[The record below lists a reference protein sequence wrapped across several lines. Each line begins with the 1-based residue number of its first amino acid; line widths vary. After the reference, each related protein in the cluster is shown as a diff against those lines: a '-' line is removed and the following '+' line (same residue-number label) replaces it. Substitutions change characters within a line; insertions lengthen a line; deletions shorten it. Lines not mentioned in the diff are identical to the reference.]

1 MSAVFASIGFQMKTT
16 NKFQLPEVVVKALTK
31 DTYSRG
37 DSNISVTTL
46 IDSPRV
52 GILKRKHDDDIEID
66 VVDHLW
72 SRFGTAMHN
81 VFENATE
88 EGDSLSE
95 ERLFIEYMG
104 WKISGAIDLQTYVTP
119 KSVIISD
126 YKVTSAWSVM
136 NDKVEWH
143 NQLNAYAWLVRK
155 SKGCKVEGLRIIA
168 ILRDWQRRKAGDGD
182 YPISPIMIVNIPRWS
197 DGEQDDY
204 MHERVTLHQAAEFN
218 YVSGGELPLCSDK
231 ERWTKPTTYAVKKS
245 GRVRA
250 IKVHDS
256 IKTAEE
262 QVEALGKDHHVET
275 REGECVRCSGDWCR
289 VSQWCDQYTGEI
301 DADQRDG

>member
-1 MSAVFASIGFQMKTT
+1 MKTT

-81 VFENATE
+81 VFEDATE
-88 EGDSLSE
+88 EVDSLSE
-95 ERLFIEYMG
+95 ERLFVEYMG

-182 YPISPIMIVNIPRWS
+182 YPISPIMIVNIPRLS

-204 MHERVTLHQAAEFN
+204 MH
-218 YVSGGELPLCSDK
+218 
-231 ERWTKPTTYAVKKS
+231 
-245 GRVRA
+245 
-250 IKVHDS
+250 
-256 IKTAEE
+256 
-262 QVEALGKDHHVET
+262 
-275 REGECVRCSGDWCR
+275 
-289 VSQWCDQYTGEI
+289 
-301 DADQRDG
+301 